1 MELENYNK
9 NDKIN
14 ENINKIQNIKIIQE
28 NKLYQNKFNEKN
40 NLFQKINNNNIVV
53 IENDNMNYKNNVN
66 KEKIQIKLISKTDYS
81 LSIKAFLN
89 ENDFMNIIFICE
101 SGFKT
106 NIIIPPNKLI
116 SELFNIFAKINEF
129 ELNKLYFIFN
139 GSKMNNYNQRQI
151 YQVFGNVSVITVG
164 YFNF

>member
-1 MELENYNK
+1 MIDY
-9 NDKIN
+9 
-14 ENINKIQNIKIIQE
+14 
-28 NKLYQNKFNEKN
+28 
-40 NLFQKINNNNIVV
+40 
-53 IENDNMNYKNNVN
+53 DNMNYKNNVD
-66 KEKIQIKLISKTDYS
+66 KEKIQIKILSKTDYS
-81 LSIKAFLN
+81 LSIKAFPN
-89 ENDFMNIIFICE
+89 ENDFMNIIFIYE

-151 YQVFGNVSVITVG
+151 YQVFGKVLVKTVG
-164 YFNF
+164 HFNF